1 VSEAT
6 VARALV
12 LEAPRTLRERE
23 LPVPQGA
30 DDDAVLRV
38 EACGLC
44 GTDHEQFTGLLPSPG
59 PFVPGHETVGEIV
72 EIGRAAA
79 SRWGVQR
86 GDRVALEVFQSCRAC
101 VACAR
106 GEYRRCERHGLADM
120 YGFVPVDRA
129 PGLWGG
135 YATHQY
141 LAPDSML
148 LPVPRALD
156 PVLAT
161 LFNPVGAGIRWG
173 VTLPATQPGD
183 VVAVLGPGIR
193 GLSTLAACRDAGVGF
208 LMVTGVGPRDSAR
221 LDAAREFGADLAV
234 DVARNDPVRALR
246 DATGALADV
255 VVDVTAKA
263 PAALGHA
270 VALARPGGTVVLAG
284 TRASTETPGF
294 APDHVVLKELRVLG
308 ALGVDTAS
316 YRAALEL
323 VASERYPFASLSRA
337 VVGFDGIPSLLA
349 AMAGDGTEAP
359 PVHGVLAP

>member
-1 VSEAT
+1 
-6 VARALV
+6 
-12 LEAPRTLRERE
+12 
-23 LPVPQGA
+23 
-30 DDDAVLRV
+30 
-38 EACGLC
+38 
-44 GTDHEQFTGLLPSPG
+44 
-59 PFVPGHETVGEIV
+59 
-72 EIGRAAA
+72 
-79 SRWGVQR
+79 
-86 GDRVALEVFQSCRAC
+86 
-101 VACAR
+101 
-106 GEYRRCERHGLADM
+106 
-120 YGFVPVDRA
+120 
-129 PGLWGG
+129 
-135 YATHQY
+135 
-141 LAPDSML
+141 ML

-263 PAALGHA
+263 PTALGHA